1 MQPSRGCI
9 VKDRHAR
16 ANSAE
21 GGTGADARPSGSRTA
36 GRPSAPP
43 GRGQAAK
50 AVFRRGGMSRIR
62 RMRGPPQ
69 AGRETRRQA
78 RTTQERPNAPAPTAR
93 DSAPASRRTGA
104 ERAGSRCGRS
114 RSQSGDWREMRRRK
128 RSFRREAAQIA
139 QQSSARAKRSG
150 RKEPRGTGADA
161 RPSGSRTALSARS
174 ERLGRN
180 HAHVREERRRWMVSC
195 APMPHPRLRQRG
207 RLPTRARF

>member
-16 ANSAE
+16 AYSAE
-21 GGTGADARPSGSRTA
+21 DGTGTDARPSGSRTA

-43 GRGQAAK
+43 GRGQAAM

-69 AGRETRRQA
+69 DGRETRRQA
-78 RTTQERPNAPAPTAR
+78 RTPQERPNAPAPTAR

-104 ERAGSRCGRS
+104 ERAGSRSGRS
-114 RSQSGDWREMRRRK
+114 RSQSGDWRALR
-128 RSFRREAAQIA
+128 
-139 QQSSARAKRSG
+139 
-150 RKEPRGTGADA
+150 DA
-161 RPSGSRTALSARS
+161 SETALSARS

-180 HAHVREERRRWMVSC
+180 HAHVREERRRWISTKGPVPHHMPERSGGQFVS
-195 APMPHPRLRQRG
+195 P
-207 RLPTRARF
+207 

>member
-9 VKDRHAR
+9 VKDSHAR

-104 ERAGSRCGRS
+104 ERAGSRSGRS

-150 RKEPRGTGADA
+150 RKEPRRRTEAERTGARSGRSRSQSGDWRA
-161 RPSGSRTALSARS
+161 LRTRAKRPFPPGANGWGGITRT
-174 ERLGRN
+174 LGRS
-180 HAHVREERRRWMVSC
+180 A
-195 APMPHPRLRQRG
+195 
-207 RLPTRARF
+207 